1 MKFIADFHLHS
12 KYSRATSKDFDLEK
26 ISQWAKIKGIKV
38 IGTGDFTHPFWF
50 QNLKAKLEPANP
62 GLFKLKEEDN
72 GTLFTL
78 TSEISCIYTK
88 KNKVRKI
95 HVVVFAPSLEA
106 VEEINKRLGALGN
119 LKSDG
124 RPILGIDVKEL
135 LKTILAVSSDC
146 FFVPA
151 HCLTPWFSI
160 FGSKSGFD
168 SVEECFEELS
178 PHIFALESGLSA
190 DPAMLWRIPDG
201 RRLCIISNSDAHSP
215 EKLGREANVFDTNLD
230 YFSFIQAIK
239 TKDPAK
245 LLYTV
250 EFYPEEGKYHYDG
263 HRLCQVCLSP
273 EESEKYNELCPVC
286 GRPLTIGVANR
297 SVKISD
303 QEQGFVPEK
312 AIPFKKLVPL
322 KEIIAEGLGKGVSSL
337 AVKKEYDKLIK
348 AFGSEFNVLL
358 DASIEEIGRV
368 SSLIGEGVKRVREG
382 RLSISPGFDG
392 EFGKVNIF
400 SSPEN
405 KSKISQQTLF

>member
-1 MKFIADFHLHS
+1 M
-12 KYSRATSKDFDLEK
+12 
-26 ISQWAKIKGIKV
+26 
-38 IGTGDFTHPFWF
+38 
-50 QNLKAKLEPANP
+50 
-62 GLFKLKEEDN
+62 
-72 GTLFTL
+72 
-78 TSEISCIYTK
+78 
-88 KNKVRKI
+88 
-95 HVVVFAPSLEA
+95 
-106 VEEINKRLGALGN
+106 
-119 LKSDG
+119 
-124 RPILGIDVKEL
+124 
-135 LKTILAVSSDC
+135 
-146 FFVPA
+146 
-151 HCLTPWFSI
+151 
-160 FGSKSGFD
+160 
-168 SVEECFEELS
+168 S

-245 LLYTV
+245 LLYTI
-250 EFYPEEGKYHYDG
+250 EFYYDG

-358 DASIEEIGRV
+358 DTSIEEIGRV

-382 RLSISPGFDG
+382 RLSICLAWKDST
-392 EFGKVNIF
+392 
-400 SSPEN
+400 N
-405 KSKISQQTLF
+405 KGCFEDK